1 MGTRAIVFSIIGV
14 ILGILALTWVVQGNE
29 FFLLRVFGA
38 PMENARYHAFKES
51 QPYRDG
57 LVSNLHNLQS
67 QYVQADAAHQSAL
80 GGVIL
85 STLGDSD
92 ESKLPPDLQQF
103 IAKLRQDQ
111 LKPEKADK

>member
-1 MGTRAIVFSIIGV
+1 MSTKAITFSVIGA
-14 ILGILALTWVVQGNE
+14 ILGILALTWLIQGNE

-38 PMENARYHAFKES
+38 PMENARYNAFKES

-57 LVSNLHNLQS
+57 LVKDLHNLQS
-67 QYVQADAAHQSAL
+67 QYVQADKEHQNAL

-103 IAKLRQDQ
+103 ISKLRQDQ
-111 LKPEKADK
+111 LKPAKAAQ